1 MVPAQAAGPSSSS
14 DPGGSGGGGGGEGQ
28 LCAEGQFKYSI
39 AYARGA
45 YRGIEPTDLARP
57 TPPRNARSV
66 EREALAHM
74 AAAVGRRPLEWA
86 PPSVAR
92 GHPRLSEACRR
103 PAGSTRTEHGTV
115 LGAKVRR
122 LLVDLRALGEDKAVV
137 FSASK
142 AVVEHLE
149 LVLAR
154 EGLPRVALKKGDKE
168 RHLASAVD
176 RWTRGE
182 FRVLLLHAD
191 AAADGLTLTAAAH
204 VFLMEPFY
212 DRGKELQ
219 ALNRCHR
226 IGQSRD
232 VVCKTYYCPN
242 TVEERLLAWR
252 ELEGVRAPELGAE
265 QQQGGEAEA
274 VSVVPREKPLKAIGT
289 EESRFLFGMKP
300 LLCGDASAGAS
311 SAGEAGGA

>member
-1 MVPAQAAGPSSSS
+1 M
-14 DPGGSGGGGGGEGQ
+14 
-28 LCAEGQFKYSI
+28 
-39 AYARGA
+39 
-45 YRGIEPTDLARP
+45 
-57 TPPRNARSV
+57 
-66 EREALAHM
+66 
-74 AAAVGRRPLEWA
+74 
-86 PPSVAR
+86 
-92 GHPRLSEACRR
+92 SEACRR

-191 AAADGLTLTAAAH
+191 AAAAGLTLTAAAH

-289 EESRFLFGMKP
+289 EESRFLFGMKKP